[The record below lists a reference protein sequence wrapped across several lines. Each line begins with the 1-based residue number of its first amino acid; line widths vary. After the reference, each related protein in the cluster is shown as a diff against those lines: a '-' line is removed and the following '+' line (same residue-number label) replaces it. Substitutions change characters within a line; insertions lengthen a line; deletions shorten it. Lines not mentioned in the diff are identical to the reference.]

1 MSNAAKRTER
11 VFITT
16 LPTHPA
22 YPCSSLNRPTAV
34 GFDDFVIFFHF
45 VHEADGLLDS
55 YDDAQ
60 PKTTVVY
67 TVD

>member
-22 YPCSSLNRPTAV
+22 YPCSSLNRPAAV
-34 GFDDFVIFFHF
+34 GFNDLVYLLHQPNRLLERDDDLASARLIAYAWHC
-45 VHEADGLLDS
+45 
-55 YDDAQ
+55 
-60 PKTTVVY
+60 
-67 TVD
+67 